1 MNIGI
6 LGLGTIAQKMA
17 KTINNITEINGYA
30 VASRDIK
37 KANDFKD
44 KYGFKKAYG
53 SYEDMLSDLE
63 VQLIYIATPNSYHYN
78 HIKMCLEAGKHV
90 ICEKPITVNAEQ
102 ARELFLIA
110 KNKNLLLTEAMWTRY
125 MPSRK
130 IISDIIKSGVI
141 GDVSSMVANIGYNLT
156 EIERIWEPNLAGGA
170 LLDIGIYTIHLARM
184 VFDEK
189 IKYIYSS
196 TEKTEKDIDYIDN
209 IIIHF
214 ESGKVASLHANISAI
229 LDLEAS
235 VFGTKGYIKIINI
248 NNPEKIEVFDANRK
262 LIHSYIPEKQI
273 TGFEYELLAAVK
285 AIEENQVEC
294 ELMPHNESLYVM
306 EVVDELIS
314 KWGCNIGIKN

>member
-17 KTINNITEINGYA
+17 KTINNLTEVNGYA
-30 VASRDIK
+30 VASRDIE
-37 KANDFKD
+37 KANTFKD

-53 SYEDMLSDLE
+53 SYEEMLSDLE

-102 ARELFLIA
+102 ARQLFLIA

-130 IISDIIKSGVI
+130 IISDIIKSEVI
-141 GDVSSMVANIGYNLT
+141 GDISSMVANIGYNLT
-156 EIERIWEPNLAGGA
+156 EIERIWEPNFAGGA

-184 VFDEK
+184 IFDEK
-189 IKYIYSS
+189 IKYINSS

-214 ESGKVASLHANISAI
+214 EGGKVASLHANVSAI

-235 VFGTKGYIKIINI
+235 IFGTKGYIKIINI
-248 NNPEKIEVFDANRK
+248 NNPEKIEVFDADRK

-285 AIEENQVEC
+285 AIEEKQVEC
-294 ELMPHNESLYVM
+294 ELMPHSESLYVM
-306 EVVDELIS
+306 EIVDELIA
-314 KWGCNIGIKN
+314 KWGCNVGIKK